1 MGERIAVFK
10 FGENWASFS
19 RSIDETRIEEAKQS
33 LKKLFGEG
41 AFSGK
46 SFLDIGCG
54 SGLFSIAAAQL
65 GARSVLG
72 LDVDPIS
79 VATSQSNAAHWL
91 KSPSSISFRQLSI
104 LDGEQMNQ
112 LGTFD
117 IVYSWGVLHHTGNM
131 KVALRNAGQRV
142 APNGMLMIAI
152 YNRHWSSGVWK
163 VIKWVYNRVGSWVQ
177 KILIWILTPVIF
189 LAKWLVTF
197 QNPFRMQRGM
207 DFMHNVIDWVGGY
220 PYEYA
225 SIAEMSAA
233 LENIGFERLDVFP
246 AKVPTGCNEFVC
258 RKITASAG

>member
-1 MGERIAVFK
+1 MFK

-19 RSIDETRIEEAKQS
+19 RGIDETRMEAARQS
-33 LKKLFGEG
+33 LKTLFGEG
-41 AFSGK
+41 ALPGK

-72 LDVDPIS
+72 LDVDPVS
-79 VATSQSNAAHWL
+79 VATSQHNAAHWL
-91 KSPSSISFRQLSI
+91 KSPSSISFRQLSV
-104 LDGEQMNQ
+104 LDGELMNK

-131 KVALRNAGQRV
+131 KMALRNAVQRV
-142 APNGMLMIAI
+142 APHGMLMIAI
-152 YNRHWSSGVWK
+152 YNKHWSSGVWK
-163 VIKWVYNRVGSWVQ
+163 VIKWMYNRVGSWGQ

-197 QNPFRMQRGM
+197 QNPFKMQRGM
-207 DFMHNVIDWVGGY
+207 EFMHNVVDWVGGY

-225 SIAEMSAA
+225 SIAEMRAA
-233 LENIGFERLDVFP
+233 LENTGFEVLAVFP

-258 RKITASAG
+258 RKRAASDG